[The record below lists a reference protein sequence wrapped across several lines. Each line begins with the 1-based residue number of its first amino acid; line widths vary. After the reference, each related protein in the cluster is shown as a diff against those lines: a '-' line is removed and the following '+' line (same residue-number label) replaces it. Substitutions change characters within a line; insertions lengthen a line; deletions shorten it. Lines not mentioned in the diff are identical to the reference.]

1 MSQKLI
7 VKELIPYRDNS
18 FYFDDITED
27 SWDSFIQSIKT
38 SGVQEPIV
46 VTQDNVIVSGH
57 QRVRACKALGIEE
70 VDAVVRDFDS
80 EDEIL
85 KCMIETNI
93 CQRGVGNLNPVKFG
107 RCIKELERIYG
118 VRDGSAG
125 GTGANQYSKE
135 VESNNYTEA
144 DLADQLGLTR
154 QTIQNYKALADMIPE
169 IQTLVETGIVTP
181 TTARA
186 IAKKLPEFQQ
196 KELAEQL
203 AQDDKKKYS
212 MKEIEEEIKQIKKQ
226 LSEKERKINELERDS
241 KEREDYIAEL
251 ESREPEIKEVEIEV
265 VPDDYEELKKSKE
278 SSLRDY
284 RNLESLRAKDQEK
297 IKELQGRLKDLETR
311 KDIDE
316 LQKKLEEEAGYF
328 AIRTYDYIQKN
339 GGYVWIT
346 ERMEQLPERQRK
358 EFINTV
364 YAIDAF
370 AKQMIENIGGY
381 GIG

>member
-1 MSQKLI
+1 MLLEQWEKLPSI
-7 VKELIPYRDNS
+7 WKKIILKEWLLFKKCKFPLS
-18 FYFDDITED
+18 VFLGDD
-27 SWDSFIQSIKT
+27 SYGLNFLL
-38 SGVQEPIV
+38 
-46 VTQDNVIVSGH
+46 
-57 QRVRACKALGIEE
+57 CKALGIEE